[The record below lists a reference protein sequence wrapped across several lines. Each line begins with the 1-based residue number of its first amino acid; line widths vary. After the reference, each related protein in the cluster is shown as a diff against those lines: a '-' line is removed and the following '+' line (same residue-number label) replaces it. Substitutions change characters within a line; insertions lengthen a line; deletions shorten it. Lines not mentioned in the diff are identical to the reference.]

1 MYYSSVIDAG
11 PRGNL
16 SRFANHSC
24 DPNLRTE
31 KWNISGDLRVG
42 LFATRA
48 IEAGEELTFEY
59 GVESEFRGDT
69 IFHCLCGAETCTG
82 FMGRSKKLGGVN
94 IKHIFYFKKVSFLRF
109 HH

>member
-1 MYYSSVIDAG
+1 VIDAG

-42 LFATRA
+42 LFAVRA
-48 IEAGEELTFEY
+48 IEAGKNNSIIEK
-59 GVESEFRGDT
+59 
-69 IFHCLCGAETCTG
+69 I
-82 FMGRSKKLGGVN
+82 
-94 IKHIFYFKKVSFLRF
+94 IKNLFF
-109 HH
+109 

>member
-1 MYYSSVIDAG
+1 MIDAG

-48 IEAGEELTFEY
+48 IEAG
-59 GVESEFRGDT
+59 R
-69 IFHCLCGAETCTG
+69 
-82 FMGRSKKLGGVN
+82 N
-94 IKHIFYFKKVSFLRF
+94 N
-109 HH
+109 

>member
-1 MYYSSVIDAG
+1 LIKIGKIKKAARKTIQLIYERNCSRVIDAG

-48 IEAGEELTFEY
+48 IEAGKYL
-59 GVESEFRGDT
+59 
-69 IFHCLCGAETCTG
+69 I
-82 FMGRSKKLGGVN
+82 
-94 IKHIFYFKKVSFLRF
+94 
-109 HH
+109 

>member
-1 MYYSSVIDAG
+1 MQIKKKYFNNLLRKFSSVIDAG

-42 LFATRA
+42 LFAVRA
-48 IEAGEELTFEY
+48 IEAGKY
-59 GVESEFRGDT
+59 
-69 IFHCLCGAETCTG
+69 I
-82 FMGRSKKLGGVN
+82 
-94 IKHIFYFKKVSFLRF
+94 I
-109 HH
+109 

>member
-1 MYYSSVIDAG
+1 MIKIGKLNRRKWERIYFINHSSVIDAG

-48 IEAGEELTFEY
+48 IEAGRDNSMNKY
-59 GVESEFRGDT
+59 NQRIAFR
-69 IFHCLCGAETCTG
+69 
-82 FMGRSKKLGGVN
+82 
-94 IKHIFYFKKVSFLRF
+94 FL
-109 HH
+109 